1 MLARCCLCLLVVRH
15 DLDCLVISLQ
25 LKDGLHVLQEEVVSV
40 PVTTMEKSTVEVPE
54 TVMEKFTVDKPVTVT
69 RDVPETVRDVET
81 RCAPAMPCN
90 LQVDLVLLWALLYSS
105 CSFVFC
111 PCLWGQHYS

>member
-1 MLARCCLCLLVVRH
+1 M
-15 DLDCLVISLQ
+15 
-25 LKDGLHVLQEEVVSV
+25 SV

-81 RCAPAMPCN
+81 RCAPATPCN
-90 LQVDLVLLWALLYSS
+90 LQVDLALLWALLYSAF
-105 CSFVFC
+105 SFVCGVNTTHSVDAQQGMF
-111 PCLWGQHYS
+111 WIKS